1 MSIEADGKP
10 LPFTDR
16 MVLPLFLRLALR
28 ELRTGLSGFYVF
40 VTCIALGVAAIA
52 GVGSLA
58 DTLQEGLEA
67 QGQRILGGDIAV
79 RLVHRRASEPEREY
93 LEKLGR
99 LSEVGG
105 LRAMAQPTALA
116 DKFPPA
122 PTDQEG
128 PQDPDQALLIDVTAI
143 DAGYPLYGEARFAG
157 VGGLTAPIS
166 VVQETGTAAVDETLL
181 ARFGLEIGDEI
192 RVGHSDLRVVATVE
206 ELPDKLSGRPALG
219 PAVVMSSKTL
229 EATGLIQPG
238 SLIRWSYRLALDGA
252 DGATKAQLT
261 GIQDGIRERFAE
273 SGFSFRDRTEPAPN
287 VTRQIERF
295 SQFLTLVGITTLM
308 IGGVG
313 VANAIAAY
321 LDRKRG
327 VIAAFKCLGASSRT
341 IFATYLTQVMILAL
355 VGTLIGLAFGA
366 LMPVGILW
374 LYRDALPI
382 EVALRPQPGALALA
396 SLYGMVTALL
406 FVLWPLGN
414 ARNLRPALLLR
425 QTVSGERSRPG
436 AFFIA
441 VSVLSALLLAGVAIA
456 SAYAKMLALFACL
469 ALIGCF
475 AVFLGVGYAIQW
487 VARRMPRPRIPELA
501 LARAGLASPGGL
513 ARPVALSL
521 GTGLTLL
528 TAVSLVN
535 GSLLNQFETV
545 LPDKAPGY
553 FVLDVGR
560 NDVDAFSKL
569 VKANDPGVTID
580 SAPILRGRIVKL
592 KGESVDK
599 MKPGQGA
606 KWVLS
611 GDRGLSFS
619 AEIPAGSELVEGE
632 WWPADYAGPPLV
644 SFASDIAKGLG
655 ISVGD
660 TVTVNV
666 LGRNIQARIANL
678 RTVDWESLG
687 INFVLLFSP
696 NTLSGAPYK
705 VLMTLGLP
713 DDMTVAQESKML
725 REIARDFPSF
735 TAIRVRDAIAS
746 FMGIITQVM
755 VGVQAAGA
763 LTLVIGAIVLA
774 GALATAHR
782 RRIRD
787 AVIFKT
793 LGATRRCIV
802 TAHLVEYALLALL
815 TGVIALGL
823 GSLAAYLIVS
833 RVMEMQFTFSGLA
846 AAQAIGLAVAFVLA
860 FGAIA
865 TARVL
870 AVKVAP
876 QLRAA

>member
-1 MSIEADGKP
+1 MSDEVGSKP
-10 LPFTDR
+10 LPFADR
-16 MVLPLFLRLALR
+16 MALPLFLRLALR

-40 VTCIALGVAAIA
+40 VACIALGVAAIA

-58 DTLQEGLEA
+58 DTLSQGLEA

-79 RLVHRRASEPEREY
+79 GLVHRRASEPEREY
-93 LEKLGR
+93 LENLGR

-122 PTDQEG
+122 PADGEAT
-128 PQDPDQALLIDVTAI
+128 QDPDQAILVDVTAV
-143 DAGYPLYGEARFAG
+143 DAGYPLYGEARFSGAA
-157 VGGLTAPIS
+157 GLTAPIS
-166 VVQETGTAAVDETLL
+166 EVQELGTVAVEETLL
-181 ARFGLEIGDEI
+181 ARFGLELGDKI
-192 RVGHSDLRVVATVE
+192 RIGHSDLRIVATVE
-206 ELPDKLSGRPALG
+206 ELPDRLSGRPALG

-229 EATGLIQPG
+229 DATGLIQPG
-238 SLIRWSYRLALDGA
+238 SLIRWSYRLALDEA
-252 DGATKAQLT
+252 NSATKAQLN
-261 GIQDGIRERFAE
+261 GIQQGIRKRFPDA
-273 SGFSFRDRTEPAPN
+273 GFSFRDRTEPAPN

-313 VANAIAAY
+313 VANAIASY

-341 IFATYLTQVMILAL
+341 IFATYLAQVMILAL
-355 VGTLIGLAFGA
+355 AGTAIGLAFGA
-366 LMPVGILW
+366 LMPLGILW
-374 LYRDALPI
+374 LYSDALPI
-382 EVALRPQPGALALA
+382 ELTLRPQPGALALA

-414 ARNLRPALLLR
+414 ARDLRPALLLR

-436 AFFIA
+436 AIFIA
-441 VSVLSALLLAGVAIA
+441 ASALFALLLAGVAIA
-456 SAYAKMLALFACL
+456 SAYAKMLALYACL

-487 VARRMPRPRIPELA
+487 AARRMPRPRIPELS

-535 GSLLNQFETV
+535 SSLLNQFEMV
-545 LPDKAPGY
+545 LPNKAPGY

-569 VKANDPGVTID
+569 VTANSPETTIA

-592 KGESVDK
+592 KGESVDNL
-599 MKPGQGA
+599 KPGEGVS
-606 KWVLS
+606 WVLS

-619 AEIPAGSELVEGE
+619 AELPAGSELVEGE
-632 WWPADYAGPPLV
+632 WWPADYAGPPVV

-655 ISVGD
+655 VSVGD

-678 RTVDWESLG
+678 RTVDWETLA
-687 INFVLLFSP
+687 INFVMLFST

-705 VLMTLGLP
+705 VLVTLGLP
-713 DDMTVAQESKML
+713 DDMTAQQESQLL

-746 FMGIITQVM
+746 FMGIVTQVM

-763 LTLVIGAIVLA
+763 LTLVIGAVVLA

-802 TAHLVEYALLALL
+802 TAHLIEYAVLALL
-815 TGVIALGL
+815 TGGIALGL
-823 GSLAAYLIVS
+823 GSLAAYLIVTQ
-833 RVMEMQFTFSGLA
+833 VMEVQFAFSGLA

-860 FGAIA
+860 FGAAA